1 MKTIVIF
8 YSLDGGTKNAAD
20 LIAKELDADILQL
33 DTIKSLPDGKMK
45 FFTGGSQ
52 VCLGICP
59 KLKDYS
65 FSPDE
70 YDRIILGTPIWAGK
84 YAPAIRTLLKRLKAK
99 EKVTAVFTSSGSGNN
114 EGCIK
119 ALKKKLPGITHTV
132 SLVDKTCP
140 GAEKNSDKLQAFIN
154 ELK

>member
-1 MKTIVIF
+1 MKTIIIF
-8 YSLDGGTKNAAD
+8 YSLDGGTKNAAEI
-20 LIAKELDADILQL
+20 IAKELDADTLQL
-33 DTIKSLPDGKMK
+33 DTIKSLPDGKIK
-45 FFTGGSQ
+45 FFTGGGQ

-65 FSPDE
+65 FSPDD

-84 YAPAIRTLLKRLKAK
+84 YAPAIRTFLKSFKAA

-114 EGCIK
+114 EGCIN
-119 ALKKKLPGITHTV
+119 ALKKQLPGIKHTV

-140 GAEKNSDKLQAFIN
+140 GAENNSEKLQAFIN